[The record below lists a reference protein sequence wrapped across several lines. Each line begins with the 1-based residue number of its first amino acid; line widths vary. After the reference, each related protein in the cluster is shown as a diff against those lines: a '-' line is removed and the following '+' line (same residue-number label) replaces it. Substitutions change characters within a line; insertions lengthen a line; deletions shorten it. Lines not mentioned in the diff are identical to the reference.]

1 MSAIENQ
8 ENMRGSLLLVDDEP
22 QVCSALKR
30 VLRREG
36 YEVHTASGPDE
47 AMEVLS
53 AHPIDVIVSDQRM
66 PARLGTQFL
75 ADVRAAYPST
85 VRIILSGAA
94 DIEDVAQ
101 AMESGV
107 IYKFLTKPIDPALL
121 RANVSEAFARA
132 ALIRE
137 AVAAA
142 PSSRD
147 EQTGLLSRSRLEEI
161 YPNALETA
169 RLERRHVCLLMLKI
183 DQYDSVL
190 SSFGYSFG
198 RRFLQAVARS
208 LASLFG
214 GDDLLAHDAPGT
226 FLLLTAAPDP
236 EKRIRRIDAQIDRL
250 FGEPLLVDERRLT
263 ATVSIGATATAGEGR
278 FDELLDQA
286 YAAMKTGSERG
297 GATMQIFQPQI
308 VNAFRSQLEL
318 ETELRQA
325 TQDGAFMLHYQPQV
339 DLTSGRIVGLEA
351 LIRWPHPLRGV
362 VSPADFVP
370 IAERTGLIREI
381 GIWVLETAIE
391 QLVAW
396 DRLGIDFGEMAINVS
411 ALQLK
416 NSSFTDRVA
425 RSLRRCGLDAS
436 RLVLEI
442 TESAAI
448 GEQQALVDSLEA
460 FRDLG
465 VTLAIDDFG
474 TGYANVANLTRFPFK
489 KLKIDRSLLPHTDD
503 ERAERLYANVVA
515 MAKELGLEVVAE
527 GVESPGEL
535 AFVHS
540 AGCRVVQGYFYSPPV
555 PPDRL
560 LGLSGEKRRTAV
572 SC

>member
-1 MSAIENQ
+1 
-8 ENMRGSLLLVDDEP
+8 MRAGETAQTSRGRLLLVDDEP
-22 QVCSALKR
+22 QVCQALKR
-30 VLRREG
+30 ILRREG
-36 YEVHTASGPDE
+36 YEVHTAPGPDE
-47 AMEVLS
+47 AMAVLS

-66 PARLGTQFL
+66 PARSGTRFL
-75 ADVRAAYPST
+75 AEVRAAYPST

-94 DIEDVAQ
+94 DIDEVAR

-121 RANVSEAFARA
+121 RANISEAFARA
-132 ALIRE
+132 ASIRE
-137 AVAAA
+137 AVAVA
-142 PSSRD
+142 PSSHD
-147 EQTGLLSRSRLEEI
+147 EVTGLLSRSSLEEI
-161 YPNALETA
+161 YPSSIAAA
-169 RLERRHVCLLMLKI
+169 RRERRHLCLLMLRI

-198 RRFLQAVARS
+198 RRFLRAVADA
-208 LASLFG
+208 LGSLFG
-214 GDDLLAHDAPGT
+214 DEDLLAHDAPGT
-226 FLLLTAAPDP
+226 FLVLTAAPDP

-250 FGEPLLVDERRLT
+250 FSEPLQVDQRRLT

-297 GATMQIFQPQI
+297 GATMQFFQPQI
-308 VNAFRSQLEL
+308 VKALRSQLEL

-362 VSPADFVP
+362 VSPADFVS

-381 GIWVLETAIE
+381 GVWVLETAIE

-416 NSSFTDRVA
+416 NSAFTERVA
-425 RSLRRCGLDAS
+425 RALRRCGLDPS

-474 TGYANVANLTRFPFK
+474 TGYANVANLTRFPFR
-489 KLKIDRSLLPHTDD
+489 KLKIDRSLLPGTAD

-535 AFVHS
+535 AFVQS

-555 PPDRL
+555 PPERL
-560 LGLSGEKRRTAV
+560 PGLSG
-572 SC
+572 